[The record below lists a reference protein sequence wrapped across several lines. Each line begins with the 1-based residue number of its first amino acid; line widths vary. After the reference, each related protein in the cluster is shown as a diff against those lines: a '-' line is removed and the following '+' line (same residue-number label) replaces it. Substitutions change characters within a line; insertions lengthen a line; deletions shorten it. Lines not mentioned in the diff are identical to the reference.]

1 MSKQNGCCGSRF
13 VFGLGFV
20 FQSPFG
26 LSEVEAART
35 VYLRKLHMT
44 VSTKPYL
51 IRAIWQWCMDQ
62 GETPY
67 IVVAVDEHTQVPA
80 GYVKDGQ
87 IVLNVGLEATNQ
99 LDIGNEFIA
108 FQARFGGVA
117 QQIFVPVERVAAI
130 YARESGEGMGFE
142 ISETASREGD
152 TLPAADGGS
161 DKPASFIKPVENT
174 GSELPPD
181 EPPPSGGGQRPRFTV
196 VK

>member
-1 MSKQNGCCGSRF
+1 MS
-13 VFGLGFV
+13 
-20 FQSPFG
+20 
-26 LSEVEAART
+26 
-35 VYLRKLHMT
+35 T

-51 IRAIWQWCMDQ
+51 IRALWQWCMDQ

-142 ISETASREGD
+142 VSDVTPKEKAE
-152 TLPAADGGS
+152 
-161 DKPASFIKPVENT
+161 DKPILNGVKSVENT
-174 GSELPPD
+174 GDDNPPD
-181 EPPPSGGGQRPRFTV
+181 DPGPPSGGARPRFTV